1 MKRLKELR
9 ANKSQTYIANKIG
22 LNQRAY
28 SNYENGTREADYETL
43 KKIADYFHVSVDYL
57 LGRTD
62 VKDID
67 IFNYPNILQIP
78 ETELIPLLG
87 NIACGLP
94 TLAEENIE
102 EYIKADKSLKA
113 TFALKCKG
121 DSMINARIFDGDIVY
136 IRQQDDV
143 ENGEIAAVLID
154 NEATLKRVYK
164 YPTYIDLRAENP
176 TFPTLHYEKE
186 ELNSIHIL
194 GKAVAFLSAIR

>member
-1 MKRLKELR
+1 MKILKQLR
-9 ANKSQTYIANKIG
+9 KQKNKSQAQVAKEIGVSQQAYATYEI
-22 LNQRAY
+22 
-28 SNYENGTREADYETL
+28 ETRTPPMEMVAKL
-43 KKIADYFHVSVDYL
+43 ADYFHVSVDYL

-113 TFALKCKG
+113 TFALKC
-121 DSMINARIFDGDIVY
+121 N
-136 IRQQDDV
+136 
-143 ENGEIAAVLID
+143 EIA
-154 NEATLKRVYK
+154 
-164 YPTYIDLRAENP
+164 
-176 TFPTLHYEKE
+176 YEMKK
-186 ELNSIHIL
+186 NT
-194 GKAVAFLSAIR
+194 